1 MKRILLTGSEGYIG
15 INVQEYFRET
25 NYEIVPLDARMG
37 VEAEDYKDFEKDKI
51 DGIIHLAATAGII
64 QCEREPQEAVRNN
77 FWSSC
82 NMFESA
88 LLHGIPCI
96 FTSSQAAK
104 DPMSSMYAL
113 TKYTS
118 EVSANIFMDK
128 GADIKVLRLTN
139 VYGGVGYLRKK
150 NSVMAIF
157 ARDTLKG
164 ESKVINGDGGQMRDF
179 IHVEDVCRAI
189 HLALESKPVDFPIDV
204 GTGKGTSILEL
215 AKMFGGTFT
224 FNPDSDT
231 IGLSSN
237 IANIEDARKY
247 ISFETV
253 HSVESYVTAIKS
265 MTMDDVIKLKL

>member
-37 VEAEDYKDFEKDKI
+37 VEAEEYKDFEKDKI
-51 DGIIHLAATAGII
+51 DGIIHLAATAGIS

-139 VYGGVGYLRKK
+139 VYGGIGYLRKK

-157 ARDTLKG
+157 ARATLQG
-164 ESKVINGDGGQMRDF
+164 ESKVINGDGTQQRDF

-215 AKMFGGTFT
+215 VKLFGGTFT

-237 IANIEDARKY
+237 IANIADARKY
-247 ISFETV
+247 ISFEAV
-253 HSVESYVTAIKS
+253 HNVESYVNAIKS
-265 MTMDDVIKLKL
+265 MTMDEVIKLKL

>member
-37 VEAEDYKDFEKDKI
+37 IEAEDYKDFKNDKI
-51 DGIIHLAATAGII
+51 DGIIHLAATAGIS

-104 DPMSSMYAL
+104 EPMSSMYAL

-139 VYGGVGYLRKK
+139 VYGGIGYLRKK

-157 ARDTLKG
+157 ARATIAG
-164 ESKVINGDGGQMRDF
+164 SPKVINGDGSQMRDF

-189 HLALESKPVDFPIDV
+189 HLALESKPVDIPIDI
-204 GTGKGTSILEL
+204 GTGKGTSILQL
-215 AKMFGGTFT
+215 AKMFGGIFT
-224 FNPDSDT
+224 FNPESDT

-237 IANIEDARKY
+237 IAKTEDARKY
-247 ISFETV
+247 ISFEAI
-253 HSVESYVTAIKS
+253 HSVEKYVNAVKTFTQNDI
-265 MTMDDVIKLKL
+265 VKLNL